1 MPDRLSSTFAALAD
15 PTRRAILARL
25 ASGEAT
31 VTELAR
37 PFRMSLPAVS
47 KHIGVLERAGLIAR
61 GRDAQWRP
69 ARLEGRPLRDIASWL
84 EQYRRFWDESFE
96 RLDEYLIELQATEKK
111 HAHRKSSKR

>member
-15 PTRRAILARL
+15 PPRRAILARL

-69 ARLEGRPLRDIASWL
+69 ARLEGRPLRDVANWL

-111 HAHRKSSKR
+111 RARRKSSKR